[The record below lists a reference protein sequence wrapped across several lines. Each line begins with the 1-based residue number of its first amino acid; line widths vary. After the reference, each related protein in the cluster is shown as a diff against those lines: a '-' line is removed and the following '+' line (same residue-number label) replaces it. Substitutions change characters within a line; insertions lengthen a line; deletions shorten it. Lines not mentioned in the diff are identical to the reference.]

1 MADTPQHSIQPS
13 TNYRIGE
20 HLYRKWRKPNGDVWY
35 ELYFIVRKT
44 KAHIDVK
51 GFMED
56 HLPAIRLD
64 RARLEHSGSAASFRH
79 QAVFYTEMP
88 EEYRKQTVGYL
99 DREQPRAVLDLP
111 DNFTEAQLKAAY
123 RAAVKRTRPDL
134 GGDYEEF
141 LKIQAAYEA
150 LTHPLS
156 VGEML
161 KAAVDRVSR
170 T

>member
-1 MADTPQHSIQPS
+1 MADTPQHSIQPG
-13 TNYRIGE
+13 NAHPIGE
-20 HLYRKWRKPNGDVWY
+20 HLYRKWRKPDGDVWY

-56 HLPAIRLD
+56 HLPAIRLN
-64 RARLEHSGSAASFRH
+64 RARLERSGSAASLRH

-88 EEYRKQTVGYL
+88 EEYRKQTLGHL
-99 DREQPRAVLDLP
+99 AREEPRAVLGLP
-111 DNFTEAQLKAAY
+111 DDFTETQLKAAY

-150 LTHPLS
+150 LTQPLS

-161 KAAVDRVSR
+161 KPADRTS
-170 T
+170 TS

>member
-1 MADTPQHSIQPS
+1 MANVPQDSSVQPS
-13 TNYRIGE
+13 HAHRIGE
-20 HLYRKWRKPNGDVWY
+20 HLYRKWSKPNGDFWY
-35 ELYFIVRKT
+35 EVYFVVRKT
-44 KAHIDVK
+44 KAHVDVK

-64 RARLEHSGSAASFRH
+64 RARLERSGSAASIRH
-79 QAVFYTEMP
+79 QALFYTEMP
-88 EEYRKQTVGYL
+88 EEYRKQTLGYL
-99 DREQPRAVLDLP
+99 AREEPRAVLGLP
-111 DNFTEAQLKAAY
+111 DKFTEPQLKAAY

-150 LTHPLS
+150 LTQPLS

-161 KAAVDRVSR
+161 KAAQEHSG
-170 T
+170 

>member
-1 MADTPQHSIQPS
+1 MADTPQQSIQPS
-13 TNYRIGE
+13 TAHPIGE
-20 HLYRKWRKPNGDVWY
+20 HLCRKWRKLDGDVWY
-35 ELYFIVRKT
+35 ELYFIVRQT

-64 RARLEHSGSAASFRH
+64 RARLERSGSAASLRH

-88 EEYRKQTVGYL
+88 EEYRKQTLGHL
-99 DREQPRAVLDLP
+99 AREEPRAVLGLP
-111 DNFTEAQLKAAY
+111 DDFTETQLKAAY

-150 LTHPLS
+150 LTQPLS

-161 KAAVDRVSR
+161 KAADRTS
-170 T
+170 TT

>member
-13 TNYRIGE
+13 IAHPIGE
-20 HLYRKWRKPNGDVWY
+20 HLYRKWRKPNGGVWC

-44 KAHIDVK
+44 KVHVDVK

-64 RARLEHSGSAASFRH
+64 RARLERSGSAASLRH

-88 EEYRKQTVGYL
+88 EEYRKQTLGYL
-99 DREQPRAVLDLP
+99 AREEPRAVLGLP
-111 DNFTEAQLKAAY
+111 DDFTEAQLKAAY

-141 LKIQAAYEA
+141 LKIQASYEA
-150 LTHPLS
+150 LTQPLS
-156 VGEML
+156 VSEML
-161 KAAVDRVSR
+161 KAADRTS
-170 T
+170 TT